1 MSVTTWPD
9 AYSLISWL
17 PDGGGLSDEALAVL
31 ADVVADATDLVLQ
44 RVDPGKLPTDPLE
57 CPRTIARA
65 IVMEAARLLSRRDSA
80 NGVIAVGEFTI
91 RTTNTDADVAMLLH
105 NWGLDADP

>member
-1 MSVTTWPD
+1 M
-9 AYSLISWL
+9 ARMLLISWL

-44 RVDPGKLPTDPLE
+44 RRPGKLPTDPLE

-65 IVMEAARLLSRRDSA
+65 S
-80 NGVIAVGEFTI
+80 
-91 RTTNTDADVAMLLH
+91 
-105 NWGLDADP
+105 